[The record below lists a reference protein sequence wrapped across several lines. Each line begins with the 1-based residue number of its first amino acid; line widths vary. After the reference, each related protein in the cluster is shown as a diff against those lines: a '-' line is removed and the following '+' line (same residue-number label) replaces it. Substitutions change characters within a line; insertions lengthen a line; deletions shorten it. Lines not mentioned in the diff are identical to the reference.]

1 MITLKNYKD
10 HKPKRISFEGVNW
23 QDDLELLDE
32 IIRDETPEDK
42 AAAIMAKYADR
53 EFDLQVSDLAWIRAI
68 AGLTQ
73 AQAAERLGIS
83 KSHYAGIEAGSYT
96 GDKVMLNVGKLLDE
110 DQINRAISVLQFIR
124 FIKNI

>member
-1 MITLKNYKD
+1 MTFD
-10 HKPKRISFEGVNW
+10 
-23 QDDLELLDE
+23 
-32 IIRDETPEDK
+32 
-42 AAAIMAKYADR
+42 
-53 EFDLQVSDLAWIRAI
+53 DLQVSDLAWIRAI
-68 AGLTQ
+68 AGLTQAQAAERLAQ

>member
-1 MITLKNYKD
+1 MTFD
-10 HKPKRISFEGVNW
+10 
-23 QDDLELLDE
+23 
-32 IIRDETPEDK
+32 
-42 AAAIMAKYADR
+42 
-53 EFDLQVSDLAWIRAI
+53 DLQVSDLAWIRAI

-83 KSHYAGIEAGSYT
+83 MGISKSHYAGIEAGSYT
-96 GDKVMLNVGKLLDE
+96 GDKVMLNIGKLLNE

>member
-1 MITLKNYKD
+1 MT
-10 HKPKRISFEGVNW
+10 F
-23 QDDLELLDE
+23 DDLQVSDLAW
-32 IIRDETPEDK
+32 IR
-42 AAAIMAKYADR
+42 AIAGLTQAQMTFD
-53 EFDLQVSDLAWIRAI
+53 DLQVSDLAWIRAI

-96 GDKVMLNVGKLLDE
+96 GDKVILNVGKLLNE

>member
-1 MITLKNYKD
+1 MT
-10 HKPKRISFEGVNW
+10 F
-23 QDDLELLDE
+23 DDL
-32 IIRDETPEDK
+32 R
-42 AAAIMAKYADR
+42 
-53 EFDLQVSDLAWIRAI
+53 VSDLAWIRAI

-83 KSHYAGIEAGSYT
+83 KSHYAGIEAGHYAGIEAGSYT
-96 GDKVMLNVGKLLDE
+96 GDKVMLNIGKLLNE

>member
-1 MITLKNYKD
+1 MTFD
-10 HKPKRISFEGVNW
+10 
-23 QDDLELLDE
+23 
-32 IIRDETPEDK
+32 
-42 AAAIMAKYADR
+42 
-53 EFDLQVSDLAWIRAI
+53 DLQVSDLAWIRAI

-96 GDKVMLNVGKLLDE
+96 GDKV

>member
-1 MITLKNYKD
+1 MQRKDVTLKNYKD

-32 IIRDETPEDK
+32 IIYGETPGIGGKMTFD
-42 AAAIMAKYADR
+42 
-53 EFDLQVSDLAWIRAI
+53 DLQVSDLAWIRAI

>member
-1 MITLKNYKD
+1 MTFD
-10 HKPKRISFEGVNW
+10 
-23 QDDLELLDE
+23 
-32 IIRDETPEDK
+32 
-42 AAAIMAKYADR
+42 
-53 EFDLQVSDLAWIRAI
+53 DLQVSDLAWIRAI

-83 KSHYAGIEAGSYT
+83 KSHYA
-96 GDKVMLNVGKLLDE
+96 VGKLLNE

>member
-1 MITLKNYKD
+1 MTFD
-10 HKPKRISFEGVNW
+10 
-23 QDDLELLDE
+23 
-32 IIRDETPEDK
+32 
-42 AAAIMAKYADR
+42 
-53 EFDLQVSDLAWIRAI
+53 DLQVSDLAWIRAI

-96 GDKVMLNVGKLLDE
+96 GDKVMLNVE

>member
-1 MITLKNYKD
+1 MTFD
-10 HKPKRISFEGVNW
+10 
-23 QDDLELLDE
+23 
-32 IIRDETPEDK
+32 
-42 AAAIMAKYADR
+42 
-53 EFDLQVSDLAWIRAI
+53 DLQVSDLVWVRAI

-96 GDKVMLNVGKLLDE
+96 GDKVMLNIGKLLNE